1 MKKILIALSGIV
13 ALIYLFNPTA
23 GVLEFIPDNIPV
35 VGNMDEGGACF
46 ILYSCIEYFRG
57 KDIGLFGR

>member
-1 MKKILIALSGIV
+1 MKKILIALSGII

-23 GVLEFIPDNIPV
+23 GVLELIPDNIPV
-35 VGNMDEGGACF
+35 VGNMDEGAACF

-57 KDIGLFGR
+57 KDIGLFGK